1 MAVSLTAASS
11 GSSAWTVCCSGVLG
25 PESEGLEGRPERLSD
40 STGPVEGWEEIV
52 LLVFARKGCLG
63 CQPHRPGSLSTLPLP
78 YLSVNVKKLFVC
90 RFAVAVDNVSRKRV
104 KL

>member
-1 MAVSLTAASS
+1 M
-11 GSSAWTVCCSGVLG
+11 
-25 PESEGLEGRPERLSD
+25 SD

-52 LLVFARKGCLG
+52 LLGSARKGRLG

-90 RFAVAVDNVSRKRV
+90 RFGVAVNVSMKRGKKKLGLTGGHNRNV
-104 KL
+104 KSSLR